1 MKNGRFDWDGK
12 GVEKFFLAFGGY
24 YKDSLEEVASHDEV
38 KKPVMGIG
46 SDIVEKSVGVVDSQK
61 NEKSFSYRGEK
72 KSVLG
77 NSNSVVEKQ
86 VGVVDSQKNEKSFF
100 FFVEK
105 KSVMGNANS
114 VVEKQNNNID
124 LKNFTIEDVKRYVME
139 HTSGVRYDYDMMS
152 MGKIIVSF
160 LDFVNMVNDG
170 YNIVNSEVLNRDMIS
185 IEFQKIC
192 KKGRFK

>member
-1 MKNGRFDWDGK
+1 MKNGRFDWNGK

-38 KKPVMGIG
+38 KKPVMENG

-77 NSNSVVEKQ
+77 N
-86 VGVVDSQKNEKSFF
+86 
-100 FFVEK
+100 
-105 KSVMGNANS
+105 ANS
-114 VVEKQNNNID
+114 VLEEQNNNID

-160 LDFVNMVNDG
+160 SDFVNMVNDG
-170 YNIVNSEVLNRDMIS
+170 YNIVNSEVLNKDMIS
-185 IEFQKIC
+185 IEFQKIH